1 MLKNCK
7 ISIVKGRK
15 ECISFAM
22 FNIFRTFAAANLWPL
37 PE

>member
-1 MLKNCK
+1 MLKNRK
-7 ISIVKGRK
+7 IGIVKGRK

>member
-1 MLKNCK
+1 MLKNYK
-7 ISIVKGRK
+7 FGIVMGRK